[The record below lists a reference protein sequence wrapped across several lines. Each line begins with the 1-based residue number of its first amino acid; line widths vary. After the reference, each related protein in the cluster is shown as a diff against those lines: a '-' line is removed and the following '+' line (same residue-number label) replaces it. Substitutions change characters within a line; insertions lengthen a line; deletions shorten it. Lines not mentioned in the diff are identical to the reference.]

1 MSIREV
7 LMDRYFLVLTIIDI
21 FVLSF
26 MCILTKLSESLNTKQ
41 KRGFFLVFLLTA
53 LISILEVITLAVDG
67 MPKEYRFLNIISN
80 YLGFG
85 LSPALAIGL
94 AYAQNKK
101 TTMNKEMKIA
111 IYLELIYLIFLA
123 ISIPYGL
130 VFSVNK
136 NNVYARGPLFFIYVL
151 AYFIAIV
158 YLLLSTILISRQF
171 QNRSKKLVYP
181 LAIFLIVITII
192 QVMFPKVHVSWLCI
206 TLLSVLYF
214 IYCNEMWH
222 QLDGLTGLLSQ
233 NSYLN
238 CTLETIKKD
247 SVLIVFDVDDF
258 KYINDTYGHLKGDA
272 CLVEVADCIK
282 KAYSDYGYCYRIGG
296 DEFCVILNDKEKETE
311 CLNKFTKLLEE
322 KRAKYEFIPT
332 VSHGSSHI
340 SAKGLLEAE
349 DQADKNMYEFKK
361 KNKLQ

>member
-1 MSIREV
+1 
-7 LMDRYFLVLTIIDI
+7 MDRYFLVLTIIDI

-26 MCILTKLSESLNTKQ
+26 MCVLTKFSESLNAKQ

-53 LISILEVITLAVDG
+53 IISVLEVITLAVDG
-67 MPKEYRFLNIISN
+67 MPKEYRFLNILSN

-94 AYAQNKK
+94 SYALNKK
-101 TTMNKEMKIA
+101 SIMNKEMKVA
-111 IYLELIYLIFLA
+111 IFLELTYLIFLA

-136 NNVYARGPLFFIYVL
+136 NNIYARGPLFFIYIF
-151 AYFIAIV
+151 AYFVAIV

-171 QNRSKKLVYP
+171 QNKSKKLVYP
-181 LAIFLIVITII
+181 LAIFLIAITII
-192 QVMFPKVHVSWLCI
+192 QVMFPEVHVSWLCI
-206 TLLSVLYF
+206 TWLSVLYF

-238 CTLETIKKD
+238 CTLETIKKHCL
-247 SVLIVFDVDDF
+247 LIVFDVDNF
-258 KYINDTYGHLKGDA
+258 KQVNDTYGHLKGDI
-272 CLVEVADCIK
+272 CLVEIADCLK
-282 KAYSDYGYCYRIGG
+282 KAFSDYGYCYRIGG
-296 DEFCVILNDKEKETE
+296 DEFCVLLNDNEKETE
-311 CLNKFTKLLEE
+311 CLNKFIKLLEE
-322 KRAKYEFIPT
+322 KRIEYEFIPT
-332 VSHGSSHI
+332 VSYGSSFV
-340 SAKGLLEAE
+340 SGKDLLEAK